1 MTVDRLN
8 IIINKIEP
16 TYHISIYNGLVSI
29 NNHNLYEI
37 IIKNLDVSFYRLN
50 VYERVKC
57 TTLLLILSTKYLTYQ
72 EISDILQIS
81 RTTLISDQEKL
92 IDYTMY
98 NNLNVEINVGKGL
111 ILNSDEE
118 ILRSY
123 ILDFLDN
130 NNYLYQ
136 IIYNGK
142 FKIEILENDILKDI
156 HTKIT
161 EKINTLENKYGLEFS
176 KKSYFKLV
184 NFLTLFSTRI
194 ILNKFIKYYEKS
206 SVSELGEHVIKIIE
220 NTTKII
226 LPNSEK
232 FYINIFV
239 ESLEYRF
246 RIVDSFKSPNTQV
259 IARKFIERIS
269 NELNIPFQEDFDLF
283 SNLSMHLQRN
293 EVNIT
298 NYDKLMIE
306 GFPRSISND
315 IIKAVINNITILESY
330 YNKIFDDYDINYISI
345 YFLTS
350 YEIMRLNELKKARA
364 ALLTDLGLG
373 TEKFLK
379 VRIENSFGIHID
391 KIISSH
397 EVGLIDLSDIDV
409 IFSTVSTELEKT
421 IQIDLNIGFSSED
434 ISNINNFLDHLII
447 RKMDKKRKED
457 FKDNVFPTTYSEGY
471 GLSATEF
478 LNKEFI
484 EIKNY
489 ESDWETAIK
498 EAGSILKDK
507 DYINYKYIEESIDN
521 IRRSGPYVIITDGVA
536 LPHASISN
544 SVKRTGFSLLI
555 IKNPVEFGINS
566 GEFINFIIFFATVNQ
581 SDHLRALFELS
592 NLFNDN
598 KFKKDL
604 LLANNSVEAANIIY
618 KYVSKFWK
626 RRNDAFWYFIFRK
639 NE

>member
-8 IIINKIEP
+8 IIINRIEP

-123 ILDFLDN
+123 ILEFLDN

-206 SVSELGEHVIKIIE
+206 SVSELSEHVIKIIE

-232 FYINIFV
+232 FYINNFV

-293 EVNIT
+293 EVTIT

-315 IIKAVINNITILESY
+315 IIKAVVNNITILESY

-350 YEIMRLNELKKARA
+350 YEIMRLNELKKTRA

-379 VRIENSFGIHID
+379 VRIENSFGIHVD

-421 IQIDLNIGFSSED
+421 IQIDLNIGFSNED

-447 RKMDKKRKED
+447 KKMDKKNKED
-457 FKDNVFPTTYSEGY
+457 YRDNAFPTTYSEGY
-471 GLSATEF
+471 GLSSTEF
-478 LNKEFI
+478 LSKEFI
-484 EIKNY
+484 KIKHY

-498 EAGSILKDK
+498 EAGYILKDK

-521 IRRSGPYVIITDGVA
+521 IKRNGPYVIITEGVA
-536 LPHASISN
+536 LPHSSISN
-544 SVKRTGFSLLI
+544 NVKKTGFSLLI
-555 IKNPVEFGINS
+555 IRNQIEFGKGS
-566 GEFINFIIFFATVNQ
+566 GEFINFVIFFAAVNQ

-598 KFKKDL
+598 KFKNEL
-604 LLANNSVEAANIIY
+604 LLANNSEEAANIIY
-618 KYVSKFWK
+618 KYVSKC
-626 RRNDAFWYFIFRK
+626 
-639 NE
+639 

>member
-16 TYHISIYNGLVSI
+16 TYCISIYNGLVAI

-37 IIKNLDVSFYRLN
+37 IVKNLDVSFYRLN
-50 VYERVKC
+50 AYERVKC
-57 TTLLLILSTKYLTYQ
+57 TTLLLILSAKYLTYQ
-72 EISDILQIS
+72 QISDILQIS

-98 NNLNVEINVGKGL
+98 NSLNVEINVGKGL
-111 ILNSDEE
+111 IVNADEE

-123 ILDFLDN
+123 VLDFLDN
-130 NNYLYQ
+130 NLYLYQ

-142 FKIEILENDILKDI
+142 FKIEILDNDILKDI
-156 HTKIT
+156 HTIIT
-161 EKINTLENKYGLEFS
+161 EKINTLENKYGLIFS

-194 ILNKFIKYYEKS
+194 ILNKIINYYEKS
-206 SVSELGEHVIKIIE
+206 SVSELSEHVIKIIE

-232 FYINIFV
+232 FYINHFV

-246 RIVDSFKSPNTQV
+246 TIVDSFKSPNTQV

-293 EVNIT
+293 EVTIT

-306 GFPRSISND
+306 GFPRSISDD

-350 YEIMRLNELKKARA
+350 YEIMRLNELKKMRA

-379 VRIENSFGIHID
+379 VRIENSFGIHVD

-397 EVGLIDLSDIDV
+397 EVSLIDLSDIDV
-409 IFSTVSTELEKT
+409 IFSTVSIELEKT
-421 IQIDLNIGFSSED
+421 IQIDLNIGFSSEN

-447 RKMDKKRKED
+447 RKMDKKSKED
-457 FKDNVFPTTYSEGY
+457 FKDNAFPTTYSEGY
-471 GLSATEF
+471 GLSTTEF

-484 EIKNY
+484 KIKNY
-489 ESDWETAIK
+489 EPDWEKAIK

-507 DYINYKYIEESIDN
+507 DYINYKYIDESIDN
-521 IRRSGPYVIITDGVA
+521 IKRNGPYVIITEGVA
-536 LPHASISN
+536 LPHSNISN
-544 SVKRTGFSLLI
+544 NVKKTGFSLLI
-555 IKNPVEFGINS
+555 IKNPIEFGVNS
-566 GEFINFIIFFATVNQ
+566 GEFIHFVIFFATLNQ

-598 KFKKDL
+598 KFKKEL
-604 LLANNSVEAANIIY
+604 LLANKPEEAANIIY
-618 KYVSKFWK
+618 KYVDKFW
-626 RRNDAFWYFIFRK
+626 
-639 NE
+639 